1 MRRGRHPHYTRR
13 VATLPRSSLSD
24 QAAEAIL
31 ELIDEDA
38 LGAGDALPAAGELAR
53 RFGVSVVVV
62 REAIAAL
69 AGRGILIR
77 SQGRET
83 VVGRPGAEILDS
95 ILRVRMRQDGIAVDE
110 FQQCRAAL
118 EAQSAILAAS
128 VPDAERRATALNGP
142 LEAMRTAQDLDA
154 FREADLLFHL
164 ALAQLAGNQALVLLL
179 EALNTVVSHS
189 LGELW
194 RRVGERPDA
203 LARTVGHH
211 EHIAEAVAAGDRDAA
226 QRAMAV
232 HFLESAPDVDYGI
245 LAAPAPTR

>member
-1 MRRGRHPHYTRR
+1 M
-13 VATLPRSSLSD
+13 ATLPRSSLSD

-31 ELIDEDA
+31 VLIDDER
-38 LGAGDALPAAGELAR
+38 LGAGDPVPPAGELAR

-69 AGRGILIR
+69 AGRGILVR
-77 SQGRET
+77 SQGRGT

-118 EAQSAILAAS
+118 EAQSAALAAS
-128 VPDAERRATALNGP
+128 VDDATARATALSP
-142 LEAMRTAQDLDA
+142 ALDAMRAAQSLDA
-154 FREADLLFHL
+154 FREADLDFHL
-164 ALAQLAGNQALVLLL
+164 ALAQLAGNHALVLLL

-189 LGELW
+189 LGQLW
-194 RRVGERPDA
+194 RRVAGRADA
-203 LARTVGHH
+203 LRRTVGHH
-211 EHIAEAVAAGDRDAA
+211 QRIADAVAAGDRDAA
-226 QRAMAV
+226 VRAMAV

-245 LAAPAPTR
+245 LTPPARAAP

>member
-1 MRRGRHPHYTRR
+1 MS
-13 VATLPRSSLSD
+13 TLPRSSLSD

-31 ELIDEDA
+31 ALIDEDD
-38 LGAGDALPAAGELAR
+38 LGAGDALPAAGELAK

-69 AGRGILIR
+69 AGRGILVR

-118 EAQSAILAAS
+118 EAQSAVLAATA
-128 VPDAERRATALNGP
+128 PDAAARAAALTP
-142 LEAMRTAQDLDA
+142 ALDAMRAAQDLDA
-154 FREADLLFHL
+154 FREADLAFHL
-164 ALAQLAGNQALVLLL
+164 ALAGLAGNQALLLLL

-194 RRVGERPDA
+194 RRIADRDDA
-203 LARTVGHH
+203 LARTIAHH
-211 EHIAEAVAAGDRDAA
+211 EAIAAAVAGGDRDAA
-226 QRAMAV
+226 ARAMAV

-245 LAAPAPTR
+245 VAPAAAGATT